1 MEISVSHN
9 KAIVPAQY
17 SPIYKVLVMI
27 SFLEYSCYRKIAT
40 LEMLSFALW
49 AMQEPSRYRY
59 IQDFSDNPDE
69 PLIAWNMDDDIYKII
84 TMAMKSGLM
93 IEDNSGYSISSIGS
107 QLVETQKSDI
117 LIIKYLD
124 VNKKLTKKMFN
135 QRKTILDL

>member
-1 MEISVSHN
+1 MEISVSRN

-27 SFLEYSCYRKIAT
+27 SFLEYSCFRKIAT

-49 AMQEPSRYRY
+49 AMQESSRYHY
-59 IQDFSDNPDE
+59 IMDFSENPDNP
-69 PLIAWNMDDDIYKII
+69 LTAWNMDDDIYKII

-93 IEDNSGYSISSIGS
+93 MEKNGKYFVTSEGS
-107 QLVETQKSDI
+107 QLVESQKNDI

-124 VNKKLTKKMFN
+124 VDKKLTQRMFK
-135 QRKTILDL
+135 QRKIILDL